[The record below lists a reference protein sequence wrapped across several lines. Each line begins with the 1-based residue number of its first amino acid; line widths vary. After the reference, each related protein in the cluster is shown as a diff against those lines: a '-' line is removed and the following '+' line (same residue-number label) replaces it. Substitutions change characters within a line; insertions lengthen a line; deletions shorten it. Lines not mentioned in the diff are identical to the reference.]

1 VNVELENIS
10 NNSSNIL
17 EVDDVNVELEN
28 ISNNS
33 SNILENDNL

>member
-1 VNVELENIS
+1 VNVELGNIS